1 MATPSPSP
9 AQFLSSLLT
18 AVHDVTGRRPP
29 PTWTH
34 VDKVQAKLGTAN
46 RDALDA
52 AIRVAVATGMAARR
66 WRPALIDHDD
76 GRRHQADRARR
87 GGGQAEV
94 ALARIRRDNARM
106 TARTRRTLLKTAAA
120 TVAAPLVLPAVGR
133 AQGSWPS
140 KPIRCIV
147 PLPPG
152 GGTDTIGRR
161 AMQRLSEALGV
172 PVVVENRAG
181 AGGTIGSDV
190 VAKAEPDGYT
200 IGIATASSHSA
211 APVFRKDLPYDPVK
225 SFTAIT
231 MLGTTPYILIG
242 GPAAGA
248 TDLAGFIAAAKA
260 KPGKVNCASVGV
272 STLGYLLTK
281 QFELLAGI
289 EMVDVPYKG
298 SALAYPDL
306 MSGTVAVMLD
316 NPSGSAG
323 LVREGRLTGF
333 AVTRPSP
340 VLPNVPTFESLGV
353 KGFDAVFWYGVVGPA
368 GLPPAIADRIQ
379 KALAEG
385 FLTDQGRASLRAM
398 DVEPVMS
405 TPAVFAAAMAK
416 QTQDLRALADRL
428 GIKPTE

>member
-1 MATPSPSP
+1 MRS
-9 AQFLSSLLT
+9 
-18 AVHDVTGRRPP
+18 
-29 PTWTH
+29 
-34 VDKVQAKLGTAN
+34 
-46 RDALDA
+46 
-52 AIRVAVATGMAARR
+52 
-66 WRPALIDHDD
+66 
-76 GRRHQADRARR
+76 
-87 GGGQAEV
+87 
-94 ALARIRRDNARM
+94 
-106 TARTRRTLLKTAAA
+106 RRTLLEAAA
-120 TVAAPLVLPAVGR
+120 TLAVPLVFPAIVR
-133 AQGSWPS
+133 AQSAWPS

-152 GGTDTIGRR
+152 GGTDTMGRR

-211 APVFRKDLPYDPVK
+211 APVFRKDLPYDPVR

-248 TDLAGFIAAAKA
+248 TDLAAFVAAAKA
-260 KPGKVNCASVGV
+260 TPGKVTCASVGV

-306 MSGTVAVMLD
+306 MNGTVAVMLD
-316 NPSGSAG
+316 NPSGSAV

-340 VLPNVPTFESLGV
+340 VLPKVPTFESLGV

-368 GLPPAIADRIQ
+368 GLPSEIAERIQ
-379 KALAEG
+379 KILADA
-385 FLTDQGRASLRAM
+385 FLNDAGRASLAAM
-398 DVEPVMS
+398 DVEAVMS
-405 TPAVFAAAMAK
+405 TPAAFAAAMAR
-416 QTQDLRALADRL
+416 QTRDLRALADRL

>member
-1 MATPSPSP
+1 M
-9 AQFLSSLLT
+9 
-18 AVHDVTGRRPP
+18 
-29 PTWTH
+29 
-34 VDKVQAKLGTAN
+34 
-46 RDALDA
+46 
-52 AIRVAVATGMAARR
+52 I
-66 WRPALIDHDD
+66 
-76 GRRHQADRARR
+76 
-87 GGGQAEV
+87 
-94 ALARIRRDNARM
+94 
-106 TARTRRTLLKTAAA
+106 ARTRRTLLKTAAA
-120 TVAAPLVLPAVGR
+120 AVAAPLALPAVSR
-133 AQGSWPS
+133 AQGNWPS

-225 SFTAIT
+225 SFTPIT

-323 LVREGRLTGF
+323 LPGEIAGR
-333 AVTRPSP
+333 
-340 VLPNVPTFESLGV
+340 
-353 KGFDAVFWYGVVGPA
+353 
-368 GLPPAIADRIQ
+368 IH
-379 KALAEG
+379 KALAPAFSTDEG
-385 FLTDQGRASLRAM
+385 WASLRAM

-405 TPAVFAAAMAK
+405 TPAAFAAAMAT
-416 QTQDLRALADRL
+416 QTRDLRALADRL
-428 GIKPTE
+428 GIKATE